1 MSIQR
6 GELKVLIDLLD
17 RDPSCVNACDEVR
30 GHVLNKKHYV
40 TFIIQTLLLEGS
52 KLSYICTCNALE
64 YNVHYIFLK
73 QYISANMWQLYI

>member
-30 GHVLNKKHYV
+30 IHVLNNV

-52 KLSYICTCNALE
+52 KLSYICTCNALK
-64 YNVHYIFLK
+64 YNVHYIFF
-73 QYISANMWQLYI
+73 

>member
-30 GHVLNKKHYV
+30 VHVLNNV
-40 TFIIQTLLLEGS
+40 TFIIQTLLLDS
-52 KLSYICTCNALE
+52 HTF
-64 YNVHYIFLK
+64 VHAIL
-73 QYISANMWQLYI
+73 

>member
-30 GHVLNKKHYV
+30 GRMYL
-40 TFIIQTLLLEGS
+40 IRSI
-52 KLSYICTCNALE
+52 
-64 YNVHYIFLK
+64 
-73 QYISANMWQLYI
+73 M